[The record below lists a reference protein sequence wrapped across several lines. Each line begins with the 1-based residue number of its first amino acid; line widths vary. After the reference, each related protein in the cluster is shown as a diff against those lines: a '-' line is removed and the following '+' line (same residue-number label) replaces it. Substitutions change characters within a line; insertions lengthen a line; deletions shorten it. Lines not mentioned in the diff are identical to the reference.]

1 MRDTLIKWLVLILV
15 LLAAGCSSSHVLSP
29 TAHSTVDLPGGYK
42 EFLRDPGAAT
52 GRTLMLAGFIVSNKV
67 SREGT
72 VLTLRPYTMDKRGV
86 PRSPVKGSGELL
98 ARSERI
104 LDPARFGPGHL
115 ISFTATYVGR
125 EPRAVAEKQ
134 FGRPL
139 FEIGE
144 IHWWPK
150 EPHYPYGYRYPFRIY

>member
-1 MRDTLIKWLVLILV
+1 MVHTLFRLFILIVV
-15 LLAAGCSSSHVLSP
+15 LLAAGCSPVVSP
-29 TAHSTVDLPGGYK
+29 IARSTVDIPGGYK
-42 EFLRDPGAAT
+42 EFLRDPEAAT

-67 SREGT
+67 SRDGT
-72 VLTLRPYTMDKRGV
+72 VLTLRPYTMDQRGI

-98 ARSERI
+98 ARSDRI

-115 ISFTATYVGR
+115 VTLTATYVGR
-125 EPRAVAEKQ
+125 EPRVVAEQQ

-144 IHWWPK
+144 IQWWPK
-150 EPHYPYGYRYPFRIY
+150 EPHYPYGYRYPYRIY

>member
-1 MRDTLIKWLVLILV
+1 MYHALVKSFILAV
-15 LLAAGCSSSHVLSP
+15 FLLVAGCSHTLSP

-42 EFLRDPGAAT
+42 EFLRDPEAAT
-52 GRTLMLAGFIVSNKV
+52 GRTLMLAGFVVSHQV
-67 SREGT
+67 SRDGT

-98 ARSERI
+98 ARSDRI
-104 LDPARFGPGHL
+104 LDPAHFGRGHL
-115 ISFTATYVGR
+115 VTLTATYAGR
-125 EPRAVAEKQ
+125 EPRVVAEQQ

-144 IHWWPK
+144 IQWWPK

>member
-1 MRDTLIKWLVLILV
+1 MYHTLVKLSILTVILLV
-15 LLAAGCSSSHVLSP
+15 AGCSSVVSP

-42 EFLRDPGAAT
+42 EFLRDPESAT

-67 SREGT
+67 SRDGT
-72 VLTLRPYTMDKRGV
+72 VLTLRPYTIDQRGV
-86 PRSPVKGSGELL
+86 PRSPIKGASEILV
-98 ARSERI
+98 RSDRI
-104 LDPARFGPGHL
+104 LDPARFSSGHL
-115 ISFTATYVGR
+115 VTMTATFVGR
-125 EPRAVAEKQ
+125 EPRAVAEQQ

-150 EPHYPYGYRYPFRIY
+150 EPHYPYGYHYPFRIF

>member
-1 MRDTLIKWLVLILV
+1 MYCMLVKSFILSLL
-15 LLAAGCSSSHVLSP
+15 LLAAGCSHAVSP
-29 TAHSTVDLPGGYK
+29 AVHSTVDLPGGYK
-42 EFLRDPGAAT
+42 EFLRDPEAAA

-67 SREGT
+67 SRDGT
-72 VLTLRPYTMDKRGV
+72 ILTLKPYTMDKRGV

-115 ISFTATYVGR
+115 VTLTATYVGL
-125 EPRAVAEKQ
+125 EPRAVAEQQ

-150 EPHYPYGYRYPFRIY
+150 EPHYPYGYRYPYRIY

>member
-1 MRDTLIKWLVLILV
+1 MYHTLIKLSILV
-15 LLAAGCSSSHVLSP
+15 VALLVAGCSHVLP
-29 TAHSTVDLPGGYK
+29 PEAQSTVDLPGGY
-42 EFLRDPGAAT
+42 EQFLRDSAAAT
-52 GRTLMLAGFIVSNKV
+52 GRTLLLAGFVVSHQV
-67 SREGT
+67 SRDGT
-72 VLTLRPYTMDKRGV
+72 VLTLLPYTMDKRGR

-98 ARSERI
+98 ARSDRI
-104 LDPARFGPGHL
+104 LDPAHFGSRRL
-115 ISFTATYVGR
+115 VTLTATYVGR
-125 EPRAVAEKQ
+125 EPRAVADQQ

>member
-15 LLAAGCSSSHVLSP
+15 LLASGCGSHHVLSP
-29 TAHSTVDLPGGYK
+29 TAHSAVDFPGGYK
-42 EFLRDPGAAT
+42 EFLRDPEAAS
-52 GRTLMLAGFIVSNKV
+52 GRTLMLAGFIVSNQV
-67 SREGT
+67 SRDGT

-86 PRSPVKGSGELL
+86 PRNPVKGSGELL
-98 ARSERI
+98 ARSKRI
-104 LDPARFGPGHL
+104 LDPARFSPGHL
-115 ISFTATYVGR
+115 VTLTATYAGR
-125 EPRAVAEKQ
+125 EPRMVAEQQ

-144 IHWWPK
+144 IQWWPK

>member
-1 MRDTLIKWLVLILV
+1 MYYTPIKLLILILV
-15 LLAAGCSSSHVLSP
+15 LLAAGCSHVLSP
-29 TAHSTVDLPGGYK
+29 PAHSAVDLPGGYK
-42 EFLRDPGAAT
+42 EFLRDPEAAT
-52 GRTLMLAGFIVSNKV
+52 DRTLLLAGFIVAHKV
-67 SREGT
+67 SRDGT

-98 ARSERI
+98 ARSDRI
-104 LDPARFGPGHL
+104 LNPAHFGSGHL
-115 ISFTATYVGR
+115 VTLTATYVGR
-125 EPRAVAEKQ
+125 EPRAVADQQ

-150 EPHYPYGYRYPFRIY
+150 EPHYPYGYRYPYRIY